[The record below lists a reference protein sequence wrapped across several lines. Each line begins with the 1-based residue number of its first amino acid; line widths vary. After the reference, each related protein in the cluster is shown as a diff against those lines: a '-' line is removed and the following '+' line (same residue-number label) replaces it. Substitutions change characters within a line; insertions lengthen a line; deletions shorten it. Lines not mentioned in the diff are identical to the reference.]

1 MRRQLAVLIL
11 LAAALTAG
19 LAGPA
24 VAAPPAPPVPGPDCL
39 PVPDLDGHVWYLCG
53 WKP

>member
-1 MRRQLAVLIL
+1 MRRPLAALL
-11 LAAALTAG
+11 LAAAFTAG
-19 LAGPA
+19 F
-24 VAAPPAPPVPGPDCL
+24 AAPAQAAPQAPPVPGPDCL